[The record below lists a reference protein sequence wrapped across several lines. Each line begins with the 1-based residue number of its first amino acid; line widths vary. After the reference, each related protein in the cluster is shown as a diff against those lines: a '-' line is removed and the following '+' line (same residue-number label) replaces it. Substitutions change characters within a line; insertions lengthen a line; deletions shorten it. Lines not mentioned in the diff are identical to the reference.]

1 MNRSSTVILLGLY
14 FFCYTIP
21 QGIQGIFYSY
31 DKVVNHDLFLSAL
44 NFVSFVIL
52 FRANKLK
59 NLLPILKNNL
69 QLYFYVVFLVISCI
83 SLLIAENFVAGIVTL
98 TKYFTILISFVMIM
112 SLSQIVKKTFL
123 QLFII
128 FTLFAL
134 VLESV
139 WINYLFYESVYTN
152 GNVIQRSG
160 NSTGFAA
167 NINISSFSLALKIP
181 VLFYLIF
188 TSAKKNIQIISIILL
203 FSSFLTIFL
212 LLSRGAILAVIVT
225 LISVLLGIL
234 ISKNWKYVK
243 SFSLI
248 IFVFYL
254 SFISYGIVNQ
264 KNTSDIMLDRF
275 ATITSPGEDDSV
287 KERVNFYSTA
297 INSIYNKPLLGVGV
311 GNWKIISIRYSRDII
326 AEYRV
331 PYFVHNDFLQVT
343 AEIGIFGGLAYMCF
357 IFFPFFKSMSKLFK
371 QKSFGIYFMIFL
383 ISGVFIVDSLI
394 NFPLDRPI
402 NTIYLLFLMTLL
414 YVYSKFKEENEK

>member
-1 MNRSSTVILLGLY
+1 MNRSFTIILLGLY

-21 QGIQGIFYSY
+21 QGIPGIFYSY
-31 DKVVNHDLFLSAL
+31 DRVAVHDLFLSVL

-59 NLLPILKNNL
+59 NLLPILKDNL

-83 SLLIAENFVAGIVTL
+83 SLLIAENFVTGIVTL
-98 TKYFTILISFVMIM
+98 TKYFTILISLIMIM
-112 SLSQIVKKTFL
+112 SLSQIVKKIFL
-123 QLFII
+123 HLFII

-139 WINYLFYESVYTN
+139 WINYLFYESVYIN
-152 GNVIQRSG
+152 GNIIQRSG
-160 NSTGFAA
+160 NSIGFAA

-188 TSAKKNIQIISIILL
+188 TSTKKYIQIISIILL

-212 LLSRGAILAVIVT
+212 LLSRGAILAVIVI
-225 LISVLLGIL
+225 LISVLLLIL

-264 KNTSDIMLDRF
+264 KNSSDIMLDRF
-275 ATITSPGEDDSV
+275 ATIISPGEDDSV
-287 KERVNFYSTA
+287 NERVNFYSTA
-297 INSIYNKPLLGVGV
+297 IKSIYNKPLLGVGV

-326 AEYRV
+326 VEYRV

-357 IFFPFFKSMSKLFK
+357 IFFPFFKSISMLFR
-371 QKSFGIYFMIFL
+371 QKYFSIYFMIFL
-383 ISGVFIVDSLI
+383 ISGVFIIDSLL

-414 YVYSKFKEENEK
+414 YVYPKFKVENEK

>member
-1 MNRSSTVILLGLY
+1 
-14 FFCYTIP
+14 
-21 QGIQGIFYSY
+21 
-31 DKVVNHDLFLSAL
+31 
-44 NFVSFVIL
+44 
-52 FRANKLK
+52 
-59 NLLPILKNNL
+59 
-69 QLYFYVVFLVISCI
+69 
-83 SLLIAENFVAGIVTL
+83 
-98 TKYFTILISFVMIM
+98 M
-112 SLSQIVKKTFL
+112 SLSQIVKKSFVHI
-123 QLFII
+123 FII

-152 GNVIQRSG
+152 GNFIQRSA

-188 TSAKKNIQIISIILL
+188 TSAKKYIQIISIILL

-225 LISVLLGIL
+225 LISLLLLIL
-234 ISKNWKYVK
+234 ISKNWKYFK

-254 SFISYGIVNQ
+254 SYISYGIVNQ

-275 ATITSPGEDDSV
+275 ASITSPGEDDSV
-287 KERVNFYSTA
+287 NERVNFYSTA
-297 INSIYNKPLLGVGV
+297 IKSIYNKPLLGVGV

-357 IFFPFFKSMSKLFK
+357 IFLPFFKSMSMLFR
-371 QKSFGIYFMIFL
+371 QKYFSIYFMIFL
-383 ISGVFIVDSLI
+383 ISGVFIIDSLL

-414 YVYSKFKEENEK
+414 YVYPKFKEENEK